1 MKRLGLSNPILV
13 GRNNELSILNKT
25 LDSVL
30 EANGQTIFI
39 SGEAGSGKT
48 RLVNEFV
55 EIARKKEINILYG
68 WCLSNAGVP
77 YFPFIEAFS
86 AVFSSLE
93 GLISVMPT
101 ISSQTDGLTSFQSSG
116 YGGEQRSPQV
126 WMDFTFSSVTKELLS
141 LSTRK
146 PVILVLEDIH
156 WADSASLALLHYISR
171 FVNSERILVL
181 ATFRSEGL
189 SFDLEGHP
197 SALVETLRAMG
208 REDLYREI
216 KLPNLNAYEVGLLAS
231 SMLGGQ
237 IQPSF
242 LENLSIESH
251 GNALFVVESLR
262 TLMSEGCLIQENG
275 EWRPS
280 TDRLRIPSKVK
291 DLILQRVSGL
301 RLKQR
306 KILDVASVLGE
317 KFDYRLIAS
326 VLGQEQIQ
334 ILDKLN
340 SIAQI
345 TSLIKFEDNS
355 YSFDHARSREI
366 IYDELP
372 LPLKTCYHLMIAER
386 LETISKI
393 DKKSVISDLAYH
405 YEKAGNSP
413 KTLVYSLLAG
423 REALAKFSNLEAKKY
438 FLHVLNIAGEK
449 EEYCTDRI
457 SAIEGLGDA
466 FLATGEF
473 SEALKKFQQLMNST
487 NVEVVK
493 LRAIR
498 KGMFSA
504 RFLGNFDLSLELS
517 KEAENLEDAN
527 YLEYA
532 RVLLNKGAAM
542 GSYGKPKESLVYF
555 EKAIATFEEANSL
568 ADLAQGLNEIASIY
582 QNQGYPEKAVAT
594 AKRAILINEE
604 IGDLRGQVDA
614 YFYAGLVFFNY
625 RLFEEAFACF
635 DKSFKIAEKI
645 SYDNRASW
653 AALYS
658 AIALD
663 ILGESKSAL
672 SQNLLAAK
680 FAERTDSHY
689 TQSQILASLL
699 ALYSKL
705 GDIQNAERV
714 YAKIKQ
720 LFPDESKAG
729 SKLGYA
735 SMVKAEALFFAAKK
749 DWIKSNQLFDFSLD
763 LLKDA
768 LFAKTFEAVMR
779 IDYAQTLDKQKCFDA
794 ADFQRAKSILLTEK
808 IDEQFR
814 DFKVESAILTKRDNV
829 VGEEIDF
836 RIDFVNVSRLNG
848 YMVRLDNIV
857 PHNFDFC
864 NLPEGHV
871 LTKNSLDLKK
881 KFIGSFQTVTIKFS
895 LKATKEGNYVFSPE
909 LFYEDQLKNTKIHK
923 FKPVRLK
930 INPANITKEIQSE
943 KLLQNAFDKKQ
954 FVPSEELA
962 LGFEFK
968 NKHSGKVFDFLVGS
982 FIEDYMRLRLP
993 LEKSGWRTVMNAVKH
1008 AKVPFSAVYG
1018 RNGRSGKAIGELQ
1031 HRGIIETRYF
1041 PGERGRGGN
1050 IVKLRICYE
1059 KEPVKRHIDLRV
1071 AKNKK

>member
-1 MKRLGLSNPILV
+1 M
-13 GRNNELSILNKT
+13 
-25 LDSVL
+25 
-30 EANGQTIFI
+30 
-39 SGEAGSGKT
+39 
-48 RLVNEFV
+48 
-55 EIARKKEINILYG
+55 
-68 WCLSNAGVP
+68 
-77 YFPFIEAFS
+77 
-86 AVFSSLE
+86 
-93 GLISVMPT
+93 
-101 ISSQTDGLTSFQSSG
+101 
-116 YGGEQRSPQV
+116 
-126 WMDFTFSSVTKELLS
+126 
-141 LSTRK
+141 
-146 PVILVLEDIH
+146 VLEDIH

-171 FVNSERILVL
+171 FVNSERILII

-473 SEALKKFQQLMNST
+473 NEALKKFQQLMNSS

-568 ADLAQGLNEIASIY
+568 ADLAQGLNEIPSIY

-881 KFIGSFQTVTIKFS
+881 KSIGSFQTVTIKFS